1 MVKMTKILYQL
12 GFKFSGSIK
21 RKSGTGNFFF
31 NTTLKEKITVHIILQ
46 ICIIMISFTDPGKQ
60 THEDLQ
66 PSHSVS
72 LFPATI
78 SRYIP
83 KWKVELV

>member
-1 MVKMTKILYQL
+1 MTKIISTGIQVLRIN
-12 GFKFSGSIK
+12 KK
-21 RKSGTGNFFF
+21 DHGTGNFFF

-46 ICIIMISFTDPGKQ
+46 ICIIMTSFTDPGKQ